1 MAARG
6 RLTALGA
13 LQVEVEP
20 AAVGL
25 DAGRLGRIDEFLQ
38 ATLAA
43 GRIPGWV
50 LAVSRSEQL
59 VHVSTAGARDIE
71 TGRPAEPDTL
81 FRIYS
86 MTKPITAVAAMILYE
101 RGAFE
106 LSDPVARFIPSFADM
121 RVFVG
126 GSDLRPVTQ
135 PAIRPITMWHLLA
148 HTAGLTYG
156 FHRAHPVDALYRQAG
171 HEIEAP
177 DGTLAESCETWAR
190 LPLLFQPGAEWNY
203 SVATD
208 VVGRVVEVISGQSL
222 GEFCDQ
228 NIFDPLG
235 MTDTAFTVADSD
247 ADRLARLYLA
257 TPAGGLEPGDKLG
270 ATVRKPDR
278 AHYGGGG
285 LVSTAGD
292 YLRFATM
299 LLDRGELGAVRI
311 LGPRTVDFMTR
322 NHLPDGVDLAQ
333 FGRPM
338 NAESPLAGVGQGL
351 GLSVVLDPVRAGFLT
366 SPGEFGWGG
375 AASTVFWVDPELE
388 LVVVFMTQVLPA
400 VALPIRNLLHQ
411 LVHQAVLD

>member
-1 MAARG
+1 M
-6 RLTALGA
+6 GA
-13 LQVEVEP
+13 LEFEVEP

-25 DAGRLGRIDEFLQ
+25 DAGRLGRLDEFLQ
-38 ATLAA
+38 VTLAN

-50 LAVSRSEQL
+50 LAVSRSGQL
-59 VHVSTAGARDIE
+59 AHVSIAGKRDLG
-71 TGRPAEPDTL
+71 TGRPVEPDTL

-106 LSDPVARFIPSFADM
+106 LSDPVARFIPSFAEM
-121 RVFVG
+121 RVFIG
-126 GSDLRPVTQ
+126 GSDLRPVTE
-135 PAIRPITMWHLLA
+135 PATGPITIWHLLT

-171 HEIEAP
+171 HEIQAP
-177 DGTLAESCETWAR
+177 GGTLAASCDTWAR

-208 VVGRVVEVISGQSL
+208 VLGRVVEVISGQSL
-222 GEFCDQ
+222 GEFCAQ
-228 NIFDPLG
+228 NIFGPIG
-235 MTDTAFTVADSD
+235 MIDTSFTVADTD
-247 ADRLARLYLA
+247 AHRLARLYLA
-257 TPAGGLEPGDKLG
+257 TPSGGLESGDTLG
-270 ATVRKPDR
+270 ATVRQPDR

-292 YLRFATM
+292 YLRFAAM
-299 LLDRGELGAVRI
+299 LLGRGALGGVRV

-322 NHLPDGVDLAQ
+322 NHLPGGVDLAQ

-351 GLSVVLDPVRAGFLT
+351 GMSVVLDPVRAGYPT

-400 VALPIRNLLHQ
+400 AMLPIRNLLHQ